1 MQTGWQVPDSTYL
14 ELIRVW
20 FGRSHTAQTIHEVAQ
35 EFCAKHVFKRP
46 PSDNFFHIPQP
57 ELRARIQRLR
67 DQGVVWQKEEKE
79 EKRCLERPRRYRRES
94 IHAEREAL

>member
-1 MQTGWQVPDSTYL
+1 MTLCTTCAYAL
-14 ELIRVW
+14 
-20 FGRSHTAQTIHEVAQ
+20 RS
-35 EFCAKHVFKRP
+35 
-46 PSDNFFHIPQP
+46 DFHIPQP